1 MERGTW
7 RATVCGV
14 TELDT
19 TEQLSTHVW
28 SARRSRLVRTFYL
41 IKISRYISYNPA
53 ILLLIRAPPPS
64 CPSSGPQRGL
74 YTSVC
79 CCFCAALSHIW
90 LFATPW
96 SVAHQV
102 PLSIEFSRQEILKWV
117 AIFFSRGSSQP
128 NALTYVSSSSCIS
141 RWILST
147 MRHLGSPRKLSAAA
161 AAKSLQSCPTLCN
174 PIDRSPPDFPVP
186 GILQARALV
195 AISFFNA

>member
-102 PLSIEFSRQEILKWV
+102 PLSIEFSRQEILEWV
-117 AIFFSRGSSQP
+117 AISSSRESSQP
-128 NALTYVSSSSCIS
+128 RDRTLYLLSLALAGGFF
-141 RWILST
+141 LS
-147 MRHLGSPRKLSAAA
+147 LA
-161 AAKSLQSCPTLCN
+161 
-174 PIDRSPPDFPVP
+174 PPGKPH
-186 GILQARALV
+186 R
-195 AISFFNA
+195 N

>member
-1 MERGTW
+1 MSLSR
-7 RATVCGV
+7 V
-14 TELDT
+14 
-19 TEQLSTHVW
+19 QLFV
-28 SARRSRLVRTFYL
+28 
-41 IKISRYISYNPA
+41 ISW
-53 ILLLIRAPPPS
+53 
-64 CPSSGPQRGL
+64 
-74 YTSVC
+74 T
-79 CCFCAALSHIW
+79 
-90 LFATPW
+90 
-96 SVAHQV
+96 VAHQV
-102 PLSIEFSRQEILKWV
+102 PLSIEFSRQEILEWV